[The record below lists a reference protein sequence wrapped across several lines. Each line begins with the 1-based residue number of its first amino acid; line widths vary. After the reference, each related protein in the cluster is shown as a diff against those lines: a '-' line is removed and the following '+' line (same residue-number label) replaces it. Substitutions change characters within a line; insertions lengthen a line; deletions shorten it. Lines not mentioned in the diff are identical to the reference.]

1 MESRR
6 RPVTANWLAMTTQSL
21 PDRPLSAVL
30 HLKKILVPTDF
41 SEASNSAYRY
51 ALRFGQQFDAQL
63 HVVHVSES
71 ILSPQLAGLPPM
83 PTFSEEQRTFAEDRL
98 RVWAKSMTTLG
109 VQTETMLRIGLAAHE
124 IVEAAKELDADL
136 IIIATHGYTGWK
148 HFCIG
153 STAERVVR
161 AAPCPVLVVREKEHQ
176 FC

>member
-1 MESRR
+1 MKTR
-6 RPVTANWLAMTTQSL
+6 TL
-21 PDRPLSAVL
+21 PDRPLPAVL
-30 HLKKILVPTDF
+30 QLKKILVPTDF
-41 SEASNSAYRY
+41 SEASNSAYKY
-51 ALRFGQQFDAQL
+51 ALRFGQQFDTEL
-63 HVVHVSES
+63 HVIHVSEP
-71 ILSPQLAGLPPM
+71 ILSPQLAGLPPI
-83 PTFSEEQRTFAEDRL
+83 PTFFEEDRSFAENNL
-98 RVWAKSMTTLG
+98 RVWAESMETLEVTTK
-109 VQTETMLRIGLAAHE
+109 TMLRTGLAAHE

>member
-1 MESRR
+1 MK
-6 RPVTANWLAMTTQSL
+6 TQTL
-21 PDRPLSAVL
+21 PDQPLPAVL
-30 HLKKILVPTDF
+30 QLKKILVPTDF

-51 ALRFGQQFDAQL
+51 AFRFGQQFGAEL
-63 HVVHVSES
+63 HVVHVSEP
-71 ILSPQLAGLPPM
+71 ILSPQLA
-83 PTFSEEQRTFAEDRL
+83 ENNL
-98 RVWAKSMTTLG
+98 RVWADSMETTG
-109 VQTETMLRIGLAAHE
+109 VTTKTMLRNGLAAHE

>member
-1 MESRR
+1 MK
-6 RPVTANWLAMTTQSL
+6 TQAL
-21 PDRPLSAVL
+21 PDRPLPAVL
-30 HLKKILVPTDF
+30 QLKKILVPTDF

-51 ALRFGQQFDAQL
+51 AVRFGQQFGAEL
-63 HVVHVSES
+63 HVVHVSEPV
-71 ILSPQLAGLPPM
+71 LSPQLAGLPPM
-83 PTFSEEQRTFAEDRL
+83 PTFSEDERAFAEKKL
-98 RVWAKSMTTLG
+98 HIWADSMETMGVTTKTTL
-109 VQTETMLRIGLAAHE
+109 RNGLATHE